1 MRMYN
6 LLQTGLLGISTATSL
21 GSQVSAEVGHS
32 QRQLPSLESHL
43 GARLG
48 FTHRGWNLRK
58 LRDGGLQK
66 GCTGGTRPHQREV
79 KNNEPVHIALIY

>member
-1 MRMYN
+1 MYS
-6 LLQTGLLGISTATSL
+6 LLQTGLLGISTATSPGA
-21 GSQVSAEVGHS
+21 GSVPRSGS

-48 FTHRGWNLRK
+48 FTHRGWDLRK
-58 LRDGGLQK
+58 LRDGDLQE